1 MRDRKGGKEWI
12 RHFLPLLRPFR
23 KQLFLAVS
31 AMVLEAAVSVFRPW
45 PLKVVIDRVLSH
57 KPSRVPLLR
66 AWLDNA
72 PYGGIEILY
81 GACAATLLI
90 AVIAGV
96 LTYYFTRLMGDLA
109 QNFVF
114 ALRRDLFAH
123 LQRLSLRFHDR
134 QRTGDL
140 ITRLTSDT
148 QAIQEMIAQGITVL
162 GTNGCLLLGMLVVMF
177 WLNWRFALVSL
188 SVAPLLFWTVFRYKR
203 RIKAASRRARA
214 STGQLASLAQETL
227 ESIRI
232 VQGLAQEEQQD
243 ERFQVRSAS
252 HHQANLDVVRYQA
265 RVVPLVDVFAAI
277 GITIVMWYGATRV
290 LAGELTTG
298 DVVLFFAYI
307 TSLYHPMKGLARS
320 SYLFT
325 KASVGAERIAEVLSV
340 RREVTDRPG
349 ARVVSRLKGAIEFR

>member
-1 MRDRKGGKEWI
+1 MGDKKASMVWV
-12 RHFLPLLRPFR
+12 RHFLPLLRPYW
-23 KQLFLAVS
+23 KQLCLALS

-148 QAIQEMIAQGITVL
+148 QAIQEMIAQGIPFWAPTAACSS
-162 GTNGCLLLGMLVVMF
+162 GC
-177 WLNWRFALVSL
+177 WW
-188 SVAPLLFWTVFRYKR
+188 
-203 RIKAASRRARA
+203 
-214 STGQLASLAQETL
+214 
-227 ESIRI
+227 
-232 VQGLAQEEQQD
+232 
-243 ERFQVRSAS
+243 
-252 HHQANLDVVRYQA
+252 
-265 RVVPLVDVFAAI
+265 
-277 GITIVMWYGATRV
+277 
-290 LAGELTTG
+290 
-298 DVVLFFAYI
+298 
-307 TSLYHPMKGLARS
+307 
-320 SYLFT
+320 
-325 KASVGAERIAEVLSV
+325 
-340 RREVTDRPG
+340 
-349 ARVVSRLKGAIEFR
+349 

>member
-1 MRDRKGGKEWI
+1 MFDKTTSRAWA
-12 RHFLPLLRPFR
+12 HFLPLLHPFW
-23 KQLFLAVS
+23 KPLCAAII
-31 AMVLEAAVSVFRPW
+31 AMVLQALVSVCQPW

-57 KPSRVPLLR
+57 KPSRVPLLH

-72 PYGGIEILY
+72 PYGRIEILY

-114 ALRRDLFAH
+114 TLRRDLFGH

-162 GTNGCLLLGMLVVMF
+162 GTNGCLLLGMLAVMF
-177 WLNWRFALVSL
+177 WLNWRFALISL
-188 SVAPLLFWTVFRYKR
+188 SAAPLLFLTVFRYKH
-203 RIKAASRRARA
+203 RIKRASRQARA

-227 ESIRI
+227 ASIRI
-232 VQGLAQEEQQD
+232 VQGLAQEGQQS
-243 ERFQVRSAS
+243 ERFQARSESQYRAY
-252 HHQANLDVVRYQA
+252 LDIVRYQA
-265 RVVPLVDVFAAI
+265 RMVP
-277 GITIVMWYGATRV
+277 
-290 LAGELTTG
+290 
-298 DVVLFFAYI
+298 
-307 TSLYHPMKGLARS
+307 
-320 SYLFT
+320 
-325 KASVGAERIAEVLSV
+325 
-340 RREVTDRPG
+340 
-349 ARVVSRLKGAIEFR
+349 

>member
-1 MRDRKGGKEWI
+1 MGDKKASMVWV
-12 RHFLPLLRPFR
+12 RHFLPLLRPYW
-23 KQLFLAVS
+23 KQLCLALS

-148 QAIQEMIAQGITVL
+148 QAIQEMIANGIPVFA
-162 GTNGCLLLGMLVVMF
+162 TNACLLMGMLVLMF
-177 WLNWRFALVSL
+177 WLNWQFALISL
-188 SVAPLLFWTVFRYKR
+188 SVAPLLFWVFCYKS
-203 RIKAASRRARA
+203 RIKVAS
-214 STGQLASLAQETL
+214 
-227 ESIRI
+227 
-232 VQGLAQEEQQD
+232 
-243 ERFQVRSAS
+243 
-252 HHQANLDVVRYQA
+252 
-265 RVVPLVDVFAAI
+265 
-277 GITIVMWYGATRV
+277 
-290 LAGELTTG
+290 
-298 DVVLFFAYI
+298 
-307 TSLYHPMKGLARS
+307 
-320 SYLFT
+320 
-325 KASVGAERIAEVLSV
+325 
-340 RREVTDRPG
+340 
-349 ARVVSRLKGAIEFR
+349 